1 MRPGPGVGARRPGT
15 GRARRIARWLF
26 GAAIAYACV
35 RGAEGALRPLPPGMN
50 VDVAPMAADD
60 VVFLADTTGVGPSGN
75 APATGAPLPTDA
87 VGADRAR
94 VVDQH
99 IFDAVFELITGARE
113 GVLID
118 MFLYNRWQG
127 AQPERTRPLAGELTE
142 TILAR
147 KAALPAL
154 DVILITDPINT
165 VYGSVP
171 SPDLDALRA
180 AGVTVV
186 VTDLTRLPDSN
197 PLWSGPWRAFV
208 QPFGRRGTG
217 WLPNPFDPRGPR
229 VTARGWLELL
239 NFKANHRKVVA
250 ADTPD
255 GPAAIVTSA
264 NPHDGSSAH
273 GNVALRVRGPIVGA
287 IVESERAVAEMSGV
301 TLPAMAWS
309 VGGPASAGSTAT
321 STMASSMSPGSSARA
336 TDGIRVG
343 LITERAIRDAVVE
356 ALDSATAGD
365 RIDIAMFYLSDR
377 AVIGAMRRAAERGA
391 ALRVLLDPNK
401 DAFGRTKNGVP
412 NRPVAAELRGTA
424 GIDVRWCDT
433 HGEQCHTKLVLRRRA
448 AGAGERAAPA
458 GEPATLIL
466 GSANLTRRNIG
477 GLNLETNLVVTAPA
491 STPALLAATAYFE
504 RVWANA
510 AGGAQVFS
518 TDYDAYADAS
528 WTKRWLYRF
537 MEATGVSTF

>member
-1 MRPGPGVGARRPGT
+1 MRPGRGAAARRPGT
-15 GRARRIARWLF
+15 GRAQRIARWLF
-26 GAAIAYACV
+26 GAAIAYAIV
-35 RGAEGALRPLPPGMN
+35 RGAEGALRALPPGMN
-50 VDVAPMAADD
+50 VDIAPMSADD
-60 VVFLADTTGVGPSGN
+60 VVFLADTTGVSASGDE
-75 APATGAPLPTDA
+75 PATGAPLPTDVA
-87 VGADRAR
+87 GADRAR

-127 AQPERTRPLAGELTE
+127 AQPERTRPLASELTQ
-142 TILAR
+142 TVLAQ
-147 KAALPAL
+147 KAALPDL

-197 PLWSGPWRAFV
+197 PLWSGPWRAFI

-217 WLPNPFDPRGPR
+217 WLPNPFDPSGPR
-229 VTARGWLELL
+229 VTARGWFELL
-239 NFKANHRKVVA
+239 NFKANHRKVVV
-250 ADTPD
+250 ADTPE

-273 GNVALRVRGPIVGA
+273 GNVALRVRGPVVGA
-287 IVESERAVAEMSGV
+287 IVESERAVADMSGM
-301 TLPAMAWS
+301 TLPAMAWAAS
-309 VGGPASAGSTAT
+309 GATSAGSTP
-321 STMASSMSPGSSARA
+321 SSPAPSG
-336 TDGIRVG
+336 DGVRVG
-343 LITERAIRDAVVE
+343 LITERAIRKAVVL
-356 ALDSATAGD
+356 ALDAATEGD
-365 RIDIAMFYLSDR
+365 RVDIAMFYLSDR
-377 AVIGAMRRAAERGA
+377 LVIRAIQGAAERGA
-391 ALRVLLDPNK
+391 AVRVLLDPNK

-412 NRPVAAELRGTA
+412 NRPVAAELRRTR

-433 HGEQCHTKLVLRRRA
+433 HGEQCHAKLVLARRT
-448 AGAGERAAPA
+448 AGASESASPASER
-458 GEPATLIL
+458 ATLIL

-477 GLNLETNLVVTAPA
+477 GLNLETNLVVAAPA
-491 STPALLAATAYFE
+491 STPALLDATAYFE

-510 AGGAQVFS
+510 SGGAQVFS
-518 TDYDAYADAS
+518 ADYDAYADAS

>member
-1 MRPGPGVGARRPGT
+1 MRPGRGVGARRPGT
-15 GRARRIARWLF
+15 GRARRVARWLF

-75 APATGAPLPTDA
+75 APATGTPLPTDA
-87 VGADRAR
+87 AGAARAR

-142 TILAR
+142 TILAQ

-171 SPDLDALRA
+171 SPDLEALRA
-180 AGVTVV
+180 AGVTIV

-301 TLPAMAWS
+301 TLPAMAWARSGGSPTTSASGPVGDS
-309 VGGPASAGSTAT
+309 V
-321 STMASSMSPGSSARA
+321 
-336 TDGIRVG
+336 RVG
-343 LITERAIRDAVVE
+343 LITERAIRSAVVS
-356 ALDSATAGD
+356 ALDAATDGD
-365 RIDIAMFYLSDR
+365 RIDIALFYLSDR

-412 NRPVAAELRGTA
+412 NRPVAAELRRTR
-424 GIDVRWCDT
+424 GIEVRWCDT
-433 HGEQCHTKLVLRRRA
+433 HGEQCHAKLVLVRLA
-448 AGAGERAAPA
+448 AGA
-458 GEPATLIL
+458 ATSSGGATMIL

-477 GLNLETNLVVTAPA
+477 GLNLETNLVVTAPSRAPAILDA
-491 STPALLAATAYFE
+491 SAYFD

-510 AGGAQVFS
+510 SRGARVFS
-518 TDYDAYADAS
+518 AEYDAYADES
-528 WTKRWLYRF
+528 WTKRMLYRF